1 MKKKYLA
8 IGFVLF
14 MLILLLFCTYKLMNA
29 RTFQLFGGLTY
40 QVETDE
46 KVVALTFDD
55 GPTKQTDE
63 ILDMLAHYKIKATFF
78 LIGSDIEENP
88 EEVKQ
93 IVQAGHQVGNHT
105 YSHERMIFKS
115 LEFIDTEITKTDQ
128 LIKDAGYMNE
138 IVFRPPNGKKL
149 FGLPYYLSKQE
160 KETIMWNLEP
170 DSYFSSSSEMV
181 QYVSDQITPGSI
193 ILMHPMYDQT
203 GEELEAIK
211 GIIETLLN
219 EGYSFVTVD
228 ELKKLAAKD

>member
-1 MKKKYLA
+1 
-8 IGFVLF
+8 
-14 MLILLLFCTYKLMNA
+14 MNA